1 MEGRS
6 LNYCFF
12 LGCIFSLFKAGKK
25 YKFAARGCKGY
36 TKIALMALLFSVMIK
51 IIVNKIDYNCKPFVR
66 PLGKFFET
74 RVLKLL
80 LQSNFEHIRR
90 NISLRFS
97 SLFLPF

>member
-1 MEGRS
+1 MGEDIADTEQRVRTAIVEGRS

-51 IIVNKIDYNCKPFVR
+51 IIVNKIDYNCKPFV
-66 PLGKFFET
+66 
-74 RVLKLL
+74 
-80 LQSNFEHIRR
+80 QS
-90 NISLRFS
+90 
-97 SLFLPF
+97 